1 MNRGTEPH
9 FYVSGVRQGEEKGL
23 ATLGHEGSIR
33 AASILE
39 MKAKRSYLKGFTLI
53 ELLVVIAIIAILAG
67 LLLPALAKAKGKA
80 IGANCLN
87 NQKQLGLAF
96 WMYAEDNE
104 DELTRLSYYNS
115 KLRRSIGLG
124 AGGFWAFPGNPT
136 PPSSFSPITGRGTW
150 LERRMRL
157 VKYSLSVS
165 PLYQYASSHGSYHC
179 PGDLRT
185 KKLVGKSAW
194 AYGSYSK
201 TNPMGGEHGWQGSSV
216 SSGPQPWFTHMSQV
230 KDPSMSI
237 VFSEETDPRT
247 ENRGTWVIDVKPS
260 PGWVDQ
266 LAVFHGNDS
275 SFGFADGHSEN
286 HKWVDNVT
294 IKTARDSAAGN
305 GVFWWGGKG
314 HQNKP
319 DFRWVYERYRH
330 KKYKPI

>member
-1 MNRGTEPH
+1 
-9 FYVSGVRQGEEKGL
+9 
-23 ATLGHEGSIR
+23 
-33 AASILE
+33 
-39 MKAKRSYLKGFTLI
+39 MKTKRLYSEGFTLI

-67 LLLPALAKAKGKA
+67 MLLPALAKAKGKA
-80 IGANCLN
+80 LGANCLN
-87 NQKQLGLAF
+87 NQKQLSLAF
-96 WMYAEDNE
+96 SMYAEDNE
-104 DELTRLSYYNS
+104 DELTRNSYFNS
-115 KLRRSIGLG
+115 KLRRSIRLPV
-124 AGGFWAFPGNPT
+124 GGFWAEPGNPQ
-136 PPSSFSPITGRGTW
+136 PPGSFSPITGRGSW

-201 TNPMGGEHGWQGSSV
+201 ANPMGGATSTGSCTSTSEQGWQGSSV

-230 KDPSMSI
+230 KDPSMTMVLI
-237 VFSEETDPRT
+237 EETDPRT

-260 PGWVDQ
+260 PRWVDP

-286 HKWVDNVT
+286 HKWLDKGT
-294 IKTARDSAAGN
+294 LKAAKDSADGKASFFWQGGN
-305 GVFWWGGKG
+305 AR
-314 HQNKP
+314 NP
-319 DFRWVYERYRH
+319 DFRWVYERYKH
-330 KKYKPI
+330 KKWAPL

>member
-1 MNRGTEPH
+1 M
-9 FYVSGVRQGEEKGL
+9 
-23 ATLGHEGSIR
+23 
-33 AASILE
+33 
-39 MKAKRSYLKGFTLI
+39 I

-67 LLLPALAKAKGKA
+67 MLLPALAKAKGKA
-80 IGANCLN
+80 LGANCLN
-87 NQKQLGLAF
+87 NQKQLSLAF
-96 WMYAEDNE
+96 SMYAEDNE
-104 DELTRLSYYNS
+104 DELTRNSYFNS
-115 KLRRSIGLG
+115 KLRRSIRLPV
-124 AGGFWAFPGNPT
+124 GGFWAEPGNPQ
-136 PPSSFSPITGRGTW
+136 PPGSFSPITGRGSW

-201 TNPMGGEHGWQGSSV
+201 ANPMGGATSTGSCTSTSEQGWQGSSV

-230 KDPSMSI
+230 KDPSMTMVLI
-237 VFSEETDPRT
+237 EETDPRT

-260 PGWVDQ
+260 PRWVDP

-286 HKWVDNVT
+286 HKWLDKGT
-294 IKTARDSAAGN
+294 LKAAKDSAD
-305 GVFWWGGKG
+305 GKG
-314 HQNKP
+314 SFFWQGGNARNP
-319 DFRWVYERYRH
+319 DFRWVYERYKH
-330 KKYKPI
+330 KKWAPL

>member
-1 MNRGTEPH
+1 
-9 FYVSGVRQGEEKGL
+9 
-23 ATLGHEGSIR
+23 
-33 AASILE
+33 

-53 ELLVVIAIIAILAG
+53 ELLVVIAIIAILAS
-67 LLLPALAKAKGKA
+67 LLLPALTKAKGKA
-80 IGANCLN
+80 LGANCLN

-124 AGGFWAFPGNPT
+124 AGGFWAHPGNPT
-136 PPSSFSPITGRGTW
+136 PPSSFSPITGRGSW

-157 VKYSLSVS
+157 VRYSLSVS

-185 KKLVGKSAW
+185 KKLVGRSAW

-247 ENRGTWVIDVKPS
+247 ENRGTWVIDVKPN
-260 PGWVDQ
+260 PRWVDQ

-286 HKWVDNVT
+286 HRWVKDLT
-294 IKTARDSAAGN
+294 LKTARDSAGGN
-305 GVFWWGGKG
+305 GHFYWGLGTAK
-314 HQNKP
+314 NP
-319 DFRWVYERYRH
+319 DFKWVYDRYKH
-330 KKYKPI
+330 KKWSPL

>member
-1 MNRGTEPH
+1 
-9 FYVSGVRQGEEKGL
+9 
-23 ATLGHEGSIR
+23 
-33 AASILE
+33 
-39 MKAKRSYLKGFTLI
+39 MKTKRLYSEGFTLI

-67 LLLPALAKAKGKA
+67 MLLPALAKAKGKA
-80 IGANCLN
+80 LGANCLN
-87 NQKQLGLAF
+87 NQKQLSLAF
-96 WMYAEDNE
+96 SMYAEDNE
-104 DELTRLSYYNS
+104 DELTRNSYFNS
-115 KLRRSIGLG
+115 KLRRSIRLPV
-124 AGGFWAFPGNPT
+124 GGFWAEPGNPQ
-136 PPSSFSPITGRGTW
+136 PPGSFSPITGRGSW

-185 KKLVGKSAW
+185 KKLVGKPAW

-201 TNPMGGEHGWQGSSV
+201 ANPMGGATSTGSCTSTSEQGWQGSSV

-230 KDPSMSI
+230 KDPSMTMVLI
-237 VFSEETDPRT
+237 EETDPRT

-260 PGWVDQ
+260 PRWVDP

-305 GVFWWGGKG
+305 GVFWWGKG
-314 HQNKP
+314 TQNKP

-330 KKYKPI
+330 KKWAPQ

>member
-1 MNRGTEPH
+1 
-9 FYVSGVRQGEEKGL
+9 
-23 ATLGHEGSIR
+23 
-33 AASILE
+33 
-39 MKAKRSYLKGFTLI
+39 MKTKHSYSKGFTLI

-67 LLLPALAKAKGKA
+67 MLLPALGKAKGKA

-136 PPSSFSPITGRGTW
+136 PPSSFSPITGKGTW

-237 VFSEETDPRT
+237 VFTEETDPRT

-260 PGWVDQ
+260 PRWVDQ

-286 HKWVDNVT
+286 HKWVDDLT
-294 IKTARDSAAGN
+294 LKTARDSAEGN
-305 GVFWWGGKG
+305 GRFYWGLGTWK
-314 HQNKP
+314 NP

-330 KKYKPI
+330 KKWAPLQF

>member
-1 MNRGTEPH
+1 M
-9 FYVSGVRQGEEKGL
+9 
-23 ATLGHEGSIR
+23 
-33 AASILE
+33 
-39 MKAKRSYLKGFTLI
+39 
-53 ELLVVIAIIAILAG
+53 VIAIIAILAA
-67 LLLPALAKAKGKA
+67 LLLPALALAKGKA
-80 IGANCLN
+80 VGANCLN

-96 WMYAEDNE
+96 WMYAGDNE

-124 AGGFWAFPGNPT
+124 AGGFWAHPGNPT
-136 PPSSFSPITGRGTW
+136 PPSSFSPITGKGSW

-185 KKLVGKSAW
+185 KKLVGRSAW

-230 KDPSMSI
+230 KDPAMSI

-286 HKWVDNVT
+286 HRWVKDLT
-294 IKTARDSAAGN
+294 LKTARDSAGGN
-305 GVFWWGGKG
+305 GHFYWGLGTAK
-314 HQNKP
+314 NP
-319 DFRWVYERYRH
+319 DFKWVYDRYKH
-330 KKYKPI
+330 KKWSPL

>member
-1 MNRGTEPH
+1 
-9 FYVSGVRQGEEKGL
+9 
-23 ATLGHEGSIR
+23 
-33 AASILE
+33 
-39 MKAKRSYLKGFTLI
+39 MKAKRSYSKGFTLI
-53 ELLVVIAIIAILAG
+53 ELLVVIAIIAILAS
-67 LLLPALAKAKGKA
+67 LLLPALTKAKGKA
-80 IGANCLN
+80 LGANCLN

-96 WMYAEDNE
+96 WMYAGDNE

-124 AGGFWAFPGNPT
+124 AGGFWAHPGNPT
-136 PPSSFSPITGRGTW
+136 PPSSFSPITGRGSW

-185 KKLVGKSAW
+185 KKLVGRSAW

-319 DFRWVYERYRH
+319 DFRWVYERYKH
-330 KKYKPI
+330 KKWAPQ

>member
-1 MNRGTEPH
+1 
-9 FYVSGVRQGEEKGL
+9 
-23 ATLGHEGSIR
+23 
-33 AASILE
+33 
-39 MKAKRSYLKGFTLI
+39 LI

-67 LLLPALAKAKGKA
+67 MLLPALAKAKGKA
-80 IGANCLN
+80 LGANCLN
-87 NQKQLGLAF
+87 NQKQLSLAF
-96 WMYAEDNE
+96 SMYAEDNE
-104 DELTRLSYYNS
+104 DELTRNSYFNS
-115 KLRRSIGLG
+115 KLRRSIRLPV
-124 AGGFWAFPGNPT
+124 GGFWAEPGNPQ
-136 PPSSFSPITGRGTW
+136 PPGSFSPITGRGSW

-201 TNPMGGEHGWQGSSV
+201 ANPMGGATSTGSCTSTSEQGWQGSSV

-230 KDPSMSI
+230 KDPSMTMVLI
-237 VFSEETDPRT
+237 EETDPRT

-260 PGWVDQ
+260 PRWVDP

-286 HKWVDNVT
+286 HKWLDKGT
-294 IKTARDSAAGN
+294 LKAAKDSAD
-305 GVFWWGGKG
+305 GKG
-314 HQNKP
+314 SFFWQGGNARNP
-319 DFRWVYERYRH
+319 DFRWVYERYKH
-330 KKYKPI
+330 KKWAPL

>member
-1 MNRGTEPH
+1 
-9 FYVSGVRQGEEKGL
+9 
-23 ATLGHEGSIR
+23 
-33 AASILE
+33 
-39 MKAKRSYLKGFTLI
+39 MKTKRSYSRGFTLI

-67 LLLPALAKAKGKA
+67 MLLPALAKAKGKA

-115 KLRRSIGLG
+115 KLRGSIGLPV
-124 AGGFWAFPGNPT
+124 GGFWAEPGNPA
-136 PPSSFSPITGRGTW
+136 PPRSFSPITGKGTW

-201 TNPMGGEHGWQGSSV
+201 TNPMGGEYGWQGSTTTCGSTGRALY
-216 SSGPQPWFTHMSQV
+216 SGPQPWFTHISQV
-230 KDPSMSI
+230 KNPAMSI
-237 VFSEETDPRT
+237 VFTEETDPRT
-247 ENRGTWVIDVKPS
+247 ENMGTWVIDVKPS

-286 HKWVDNVT
+286 HKWVENLT

-305 GVFWWGGKG
+305 GVFRWGNGTHG
-314 HQNKP
+314 A

-330 KKYKPI
+330 KKWAPQ

>member
-1 MNRGTEPH
+1 
-9 FYVSGVRQGEEKGL
+9 
-23 ATLGHEGSIR
+23 
-33 AASILE
+33 
-39 MKAKRSYLKGFTLI
+39 MKAKRSYSKGFTLI
-53 ELLVVIAIIAILAG
+53 ELLVVIAIIAILAS
-67 LLLPALAKAKGKA
+67 LLLPALTKAKGKA
-80 IGANCLN
+80 LGANCLN

-96 WMYAEDNE
+96 WMYAGDNE

-124 AGGFWAFPGNPT
+124 AGGFWAHPGNPT
-136 PPSSFSPITGRGTW
+136 PPSSFSPITGRGSW

-157 VKYSLSVS
+157 VRYSLSVS

-185 KKLVGKSAW
+185 KKLVGRSAW

-247 ENRGTWVIDVKPS
+247 ENQGTWVIDVKPN
-260 PGWVDQ
+260 PRWVDQ

-286 HKWVDNVT
+286 HRWVKDLT
-294 IKTARDSAAGN
+294 LKTARDSAEGN
-305 GVFWWGGKG
+305 GHFYWGLGTAK
-314 HQNKP
+314 NP
-319 DFRWVYERYRH
+319 DFKWVYDRYKH
-330 KKYKPI
+330 KKWSPL

>member
-1 MNRGTEPH
+1 
-9 FYVSGVRQGEEKGL
+9 
-23 ATLGHEGSIR
+23 
-33 AASILE
+33 
-39 MKAKRSYLKGFTLI
+39 MKAKRSYSKGFTLI
-53 ELLVVIAIIAILAG
+53 ELLVVIAIIAILAS
-67 LLLPALAKAKGKA
+67 LLLPALTKAKGKA
-80 IGANCLN
+80 LGANCLN

-115 KLRRSIGLG
+115 KLRRSIGLI
-124 AGGFWAFPGNPT
+124 AGGFWAYPGNPT
-136 PPSSFSPITGRGTW
+136 PPRTFSPVVGRGSW

-165 PLYQYASSHGSYHC
+165 PLYQYASGHGSYHC

-185 KKLVGKSAW
+185 KKLVGRSAW

-230 KDPSMSI
+230 KDPSMSM
-237 VFSEETDPRT
+237 VLTEETDPRT
-247 ENRGTWVIDVKPS
+247 ENRGTWVIDVKPN

-294 IKTARDSAAGN
+294 IKTARDAAAGN
-305 GVFWWGGKG
+305 GVFWWG
-314 HQNKP
+314 NSNNP
-319 DFRWVYERYRH
+319 DFWWVYERYKH
-330 KKYKPI
+330 KKWAPL